1 MTLKEGP
8 FFGAL
13 IITLGVGYLVYHQT
27 QDIVKASLIG
37 VAVGAADYFLLG
49 LFGKKHK

>member
-13 IITLGVGYLVYHQT
+13 IITLGVGYLVFHQT
-27 QDIVKASLIG
+27 GDMLKAVIIG
-37 VAVGAADYFLLG
+37 ATIGAVDYFLLG
-49 LFGKKHK
+49 LFGRSKK